1 MARDSSV
8 IEVTSKTDA
17 TCCTDVISSQAA
29 DASAGA
35 LVLCAEIMA
44 FNGKAPEITNGR
56 LAMLG
61 FLAAV
66 AAELATG
73 EQPLG
78 PRRIGQR
85 PDKYLV
91 QAAG

>member
-1 MARDSSV
+1 
-8 IEVTSKTDA
+8 
-17 TCCTDVISSQAA
+17 
-29 DASAGA
+29 
-35 LVLCAEIMA
+35 MA

-73 EQPLG
+73 EQKFHPY
-78 PRRIGQR
+78 RSGQR
-85 PDKYLV
+85 QPTCGRLQGVDKSRCTM
-91 QAAG
+91 

>member
-1 MARDSSV
+1 M
-8 IEVTSKTDA
+8 
-17 TCCTDVISSQAA
+17 
-29 DASAGA
+29 
-35 LVLCAEIMA
+35 LCAEIMA

-73 EQPLG
+73 EQPPDL
-78 PRRIGQR
+78 RRIGQR
-85 PDKYLV
+85 
-91 QAAG
+91 